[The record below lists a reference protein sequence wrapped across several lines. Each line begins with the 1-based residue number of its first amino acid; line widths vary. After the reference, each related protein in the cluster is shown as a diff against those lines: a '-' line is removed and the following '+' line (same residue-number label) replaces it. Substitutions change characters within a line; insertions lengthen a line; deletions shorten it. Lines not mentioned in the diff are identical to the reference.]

1 MNHLHTFSA
10 AFFSLFSLSAYATV
24 GGPQNIEVLG
34 FDKKDQ
40 KIYVMRHFHDGRGR
54 LPQLYY
60 YQLNAKS
67 PTQLITVKSLYINPK
82 TKRIDYDQDSTAFDK
97 EIKKIKNRLTRLTPI
112 NNNNVR
118 IQIITTING
127 TAKAWYDPSETID
140 KWKYQY
146 RVKNSTYKSTL
157 QTAETYKEGL
167 KVSQA
172 YKVPQQPY
180 LLSMVKYLGIP
191 FETGYTVEDPI
202 LLSK

>member
-34 FDKKDQ
+34 FDKKDIE

-82 TKRIDYDQDSTAFDK
+82 TKRIDYDQ
-97 EIKKIKNRLTRLTPI
+97 
-112 NNNNVR
+112 
-118 IQIITTING
+118 G
-127 TAKAWYDPSETID
+127 
-140 KWKYQY
+140 
-146 RVKNSTYKSTL
+146 
-157 QTAETYKEGL
+157 
-167 KVSQA
+167 
-172 YKVPQQPY
+172 QQP
-180 LLSMVKYLGIP
+180 LIKR
-191 FETGYTVEDPI
+191 
-202 LLSK
+202 